1 MSDHFNLSEIETY
14 DIAFREYKLI
24 SLVVQKMLTSATPLG
39 LASGSVD
46 SDKFTIEVARE
57 NQPSNN
63 KTPES

>member
-1 MSDHFNLSEIETY
+1 M
-14 DIAFREYKLI
+14 I

-39 LASGSVD
+39 LVSGSVD
-46 SDKFTIEVARE
+46 SDKLTIEVARE